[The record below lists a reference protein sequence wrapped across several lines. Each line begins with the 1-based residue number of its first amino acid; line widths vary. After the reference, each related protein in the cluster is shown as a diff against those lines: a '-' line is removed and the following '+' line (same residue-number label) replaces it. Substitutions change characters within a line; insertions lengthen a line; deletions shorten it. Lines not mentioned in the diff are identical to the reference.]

1 MGKDIN
7 RIKVIL
13 VEKKRTNKWLAEQL
27 GKDPATVSKWCT
39 NTIQPSLGTLLKIN
53 VHLYCEDDS
62 VCIGVADN
70 GPGIAEKDKT
80 HIFERFYQVT
90 QAQEKTGS
98 GIGLHIANEY
108 VLLHKGNISITDNF
122 PQGAIFTVRLPIIT
136 GNGEAEETGG
146 ETQQQEENSGLPTN
160 PITEIGRAHV

>member
-1 MGKDIN
+1 MCETAPFTMSFDPEKMK
-7 RIKVIL
+7 KVM
-13 VEKKRTNKWLAEQL
+13 N
-27 GKDPATVSKWCT
+27 
-39 NTIQPSLGTLLKIN
+39 NLLSNAFKYTPDKGEIN

-146 ETQQQEENSGLPTN
+146 ETQQQEENS
-160 PITEIGRAHV
+160 